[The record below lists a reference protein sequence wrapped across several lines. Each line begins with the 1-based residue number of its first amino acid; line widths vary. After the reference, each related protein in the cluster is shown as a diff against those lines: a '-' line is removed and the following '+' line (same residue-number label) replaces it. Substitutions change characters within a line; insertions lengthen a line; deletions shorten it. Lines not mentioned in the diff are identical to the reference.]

1 MLYVILGHDA
11 PGALD
16 IRRRVRSRHLER
28 IGTLVEAGRVAI
40 AGPCPA
46 VDSPDPGSAGFSGSL
61 IVAEFESIQAA
72 RDWIAGDPY
81 VTEGVFDSYE
91 VKPFVRVLP

>member
-1 MLYVILGHDA
+1 MLYVIFGHDA
-11 PGALD
+11 PGALE
-16 IRRRVRSRHLER
+16 IRRRVRASHLER
-28 IGTLVEAGRVAI
+28 IGALTEAGRVAL

-61 IVAEFESIQAA
+61 IVAEFDSIAAA

-91 VKPFVRVLP
+91 VKPFVQVLP

>member
-11 PGALD
+11 PGALE
-16 IRRRVRSRHLER
+16 IRKRVRARHLER
-28 IGTLVEAGRVAI
+28 IGVLAQAGRVAL

-46 VDSPDPGSAGFSGSL
+46 VDSVDPGSAGFTGSL
-61 IVAEFESIQAA
+61 IVAEFDSIAAA

-81 VTEGVFDSYE
+81 VTDGVFDSYE
-91 VKPFVRVLP
+91 VRPFVRVLP

>member
-16 IRRRVRSRHLER
+16 IRRRVRARHLER
-28 IGTLVEAGRVAI
+28 IGELVEAGRVAI

-61 IVAEFESIQAA
+61 IVADFESIQAA

-91 VKPFVRVLP
+91 VKPFVQVLP

>member
-28 IGTLVEAGRVAI
+28 IGALVEAGRIAI

-81 VTEGVFDSYE
+81 VTEGVFGSYE
-91 VKPFVRVLP
+91 VKPFVQVLP

>member
-11 PGALD
+11 PGALE
-16 IRRRVRSRHLER
+16 IRRRVRASHLER
-28 IGTLVEAGRVAI
+28 IGALAEAGRVAL

-46 VDSPDPGSAGFSGSL
+46 VDSADPGSAGFSGSL
-61 IVAEFESIQAA
+61 IVAEFETLEAA

-81 VTEGVFDSYE
+81 VTEGVFESFE

>member
-11 PGALD
+11 PGALE
-16 IRRRVRSRHLER
+16 IRKRVRARHLER
-28 IGTLVEAGRVAI
+28 IGVLAQAGRVAL

-46 VDSPDPGSAGFSGSL
+46 VDSVDPGGAGFTGSL
-61 IVAEFESIQAA
+61 IVAEFDSIAAA

-81 VTEGVFDSYE
+81 VTDGVFESYE
-91 VKPFVRVLP
+91 VRPFVRVLP

>member
-28 IGTLVEAGRVAI
+28 IGALVEAGRVAI

-46 VDSPDPGSAGFSGSL
+46 VDSPEPGSAGFSGSL